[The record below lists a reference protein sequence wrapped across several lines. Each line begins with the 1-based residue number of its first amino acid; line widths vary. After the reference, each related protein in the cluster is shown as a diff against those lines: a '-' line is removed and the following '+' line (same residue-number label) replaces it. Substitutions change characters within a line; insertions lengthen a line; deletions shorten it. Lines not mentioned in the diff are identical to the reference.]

1 MEGVEPQEKVT
12 VGCTAPDMFKHELS
26 SDSAQ
31 KGRSD
36 RIRYNCSCAPLM
48 EAGRSSNNDPGDRTN
63 ERLYATGGG
72 TRNPFT
78 GIENKQCKYSKYSLD
93 KYNTSGLDSKISKIK
108 QTEEDAIR

>member
-1 MEGVEPQEKVT
+1 
-12 VGCTAPDMFKHELS
+12 
-26 SDSAQ
+26 
-31 KGRSD
+31 
-36 RIRYNCSCAPLM
+36 M

-93 KYNTSGLDSKISKIK
+93 KYNTSGLDSKTSKIK